1 MSVWTH
7 VYGMVQGYVPENTT
21 EEDIKKVIGVMR
33 VWDDFVEKNIVTSQ
47 EWKEAFDKTKNPIPM
62 GSEGSMEYVIGFR
75 ESEDYGKTAII
86 SFFGNLRD
94 YGGDEDL
101 RGLLKWFM
109 SIFDFVFAPKAYIN
123 IEDYWNQ
130 TVWSY
135 ENYSQ
140 LFNPHGEKNEDKY
153 AFARHAYHRDKSFS
167 TEIVRISG
175 DGSVKEIGLEK

>member
-1 MSVWTH
+1 
-7 VYGMVQGYVPENTT
+7 
-21 EEDIKKVIGVMR
+21 
-33 VWDDFVEKNIVTSQ
+33 
-47 EWKEAFDKTKNPIPM
+47 
-62 GSEGSMEYVIGFR
+62 MEYIIGFR
-75 ESEDYGKTAII
+75 ENKYYGKTVII

-101 RGLLKWFM
+101 RGLLRWFM
-109 SIFDFVFAPKAYIN
+109 WIFSFVSVAQAYIN

-140 LFNPHGEKNEDKY
+140 LFNPYEEKNEDEY
-153 AFARHAYHRDKSFS
+153 AFARHAYRRDKSFS

-175 DGSVKEIGLEK
+175 DGSVKKISLEK